1 MKGGGKAPP
10 PPDPTAVSQAQTQA
24 NQQTAQ
30 YNAALGSG
38 SIFTPL
44 GSSQFTGRVDP
55 TTGATVYDQRVNLT
69 PDAQAQLDSEMAQN
83 RQLNTVAGGMLD
95 RIGST
100 YGTPMDTSTLPKM
113 LGADDLLG
121 TRQSVED
128 AIYGR
133 YASRLNPEF
142 GQREDQLR
150 TRLANQGIVEG
161 SQAFENSWDRFGRE
175 RTDAYDTARRSAV
188 VGGGDELVKMAGLS
202 GNQRAQA
209 LAEALTM
216 RNQPLNEFS
225 ALRNESPVQ
234 IPQFQ
239 GFNAPQ
245 MG

>member
-113 LGADDLLG
+113 LGARISFARG
-121 TRQSVED
+121 W
-128 AIYGR
+128 
-133 YASRLNPEF
+133 
-142 GQREDQLR
+142 R
-150 TRLANQGIVEG
+150 TRASSRVV
-161 SQAFENSWDRFGRE
+161 
-175 RTDAYDTARRSAV
+175 RRSRIRGTASAASAPTP
-188 VGGGDELVKMAGLS
+188 MTP
-202 GNQRAQA
+202 RAA
-209 LAEALTM
+209 
-216 RNQPLNEFS
+216 RPWS
-225 ALRNESPVQ
+225 AAATSS
-234 IPQFQ
+234 
-239 GFNAPQ
+239 
-245 MG
+245 